1 MGSEILPKHPEVKL
15 ARVGRNFG
23 QALPWLRIYEL
34 ISEHQGKG
42 YHRVEVSSLTVF
54 SWKMT

>member
-1 MGSEILPKHPEVKL
+1 MGAEILPKHPEVKL

-23 QALPWLRIYEL
+23 QALPWLGTYEI

-42 YHRVEVSSLTVF
+42 
-54 SWKMT
+54 